1 VGSTQVKIPFFTNAF
16 PLQSRRKRG
25 VNPASPPQ
33 VLSVIEAKPVK
44 LKDLLFLLAP
54 PRFSDLPTALS
65 LLSVPTISESFS
77 TCTSGPAEQGGG
89 QLPPKPLQILTDLDA
104 KTVQL
109 YDFLLIPPRFTD
121 LPPCLY
127 MFVDAQNSSSLPDFL
142 ATFSCNKTIFVTHT
156 MLEMQ
161 KYSCANCFHF

>member
-1 VGSTQVKIPFFTNAF
+1 MHSPCRPVGT
-16 PLQSRRKRG
+16 RG
-25 VNPASPPQ
+25 VNPAPPPQ

-54 PRFSDLPTALS
+54 QDFLIFLRPCLYCLS
-65 LLSVPTISESFS
+65 LLFLKASLHVH
-77 TCTSGPAEQGGG
+77 QGRRNKGVDNCP
-89 QLPPKPLQILTDLDA
+89 LKPLQILTDLDA